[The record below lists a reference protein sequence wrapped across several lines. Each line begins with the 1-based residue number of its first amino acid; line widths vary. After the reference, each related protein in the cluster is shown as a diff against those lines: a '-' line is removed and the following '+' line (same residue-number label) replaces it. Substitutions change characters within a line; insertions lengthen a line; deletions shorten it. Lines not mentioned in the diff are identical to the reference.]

1 MRRRPVAAAPHTR
14 YSRRLLIS
22 VAAVLVL
29 SVVGTLGYHWI
40 EGWSLLNSFYVVVIT
55 FTTVGFGTID
65 ELSPE
70 GTVLTILIVIFGVGA
85 GLNLLAIGA
94 EYVMEGHFAGT
105 IKRRRTDRVIARL
118 SGHYVV
124 CGYGRMGQ
132 GVVNELLSEGETVC
146 VVEQDEELVNL
157 AQAIQLPAVLAD
169 ATEERGLIAAG
180 LSRAKGLVATL
191 GCDAQNVF
199 VTLTARAVAPDIPI
213 VARAEAESSL
223 AKLRMV
229 GADHVITPYDA
240 GAQRM
245 TFMLTR
251 PLVAEII
258 SWLVDEHLG
267 EIVLRQVKIPPDST
281 MDGMYLRDL
290 PDRRFRLNVLVVKRE
305 GEDMTVMP
313 HGDWQVRAGDDLVV
327 VGSPEQLTEIAAG
340 ASGA

>member
-1 MRRRPVAAAPHTR
+1 MV
-14 YSRRLLIS
+14 
-22 VAAVLVL
+22 
-29 SVVGTLGYHWI
+29 
-40 EGWSLLNSFYVVVIT
+40 N
-55 FTTVGFGTID
+55 
-65 ELSPE
+65 
-70 GTVLTILIVIFGVGA
+70 
-85 GLNLLAIGA
+85 
-94 EYVMEGHFAGT
+94 
-105 IKRRRTDRVIARL
+105 DR
-118 SGHYVV
+118 
-124 CGYGRMGQ
+124 
-132 GVVNELLSEGETVC
+132 LSEGETVC

-157 AQAIQLPAVLAD
+157 GQAIQLPAVLAD

-191 GCDAQNVF
+191 GSDAQNVF

-251 PLVAEII
+251 PLVAEVI

-290 PDRRFRLNVLVVKRE
+290 PDRGFRLNVLAVKRE